1 MNNVELYINNNKPK
15 ALKIKDE
22 IEAELKNFGY
32 NLLTDFSKEK
42 PDLTIGLGG
51 DGTLLKWLNQANYYT
66 KSKYLGINCG
76 TLGFMQDFEAKNISD
91 VISNIP
97 NYVEEN
103 LHFVEL
109 KLITTDKKKI
119 FLALNE
125 FNILNNHDKS
135 LRINVDLDGEV
146 FETFF
151 GTGLLFSSPTG
162 STAQNISSVG
172 SIMYPGIEAIQMTP
186 SEPIINRKLRCL
198 PKSICIPKNITVNLR
213 PVNKEEIKIIA
224 DGRRL
229 YQGTFENIE
238 ICYSNSY
245 LTKLTNLN
253 NSFVTKVREKLI

>member
-1 MNNVELYINNNKPK
+1 MSNVELYVNDTKPK
-15 ALKIKDE
+15 ALKFKNE

-32 NLLTDFSKEK
+32 NLLTDFSEKK

-51 DGTLLKWLNQANYYT
+51 DGTLLKWLSQRNYST

-109 KLITTDKKKI
+109 KLITKDKKKI

-135 LRINVDLDGEV
+135 LRINVDIDGES

-151 GTGLLFSSPTG
+151 GTGLLFSTPTG
-162 STAQNISSVG
+162 STAQNISSGG
-172 SIMYPGIEAIQMTP
+172 SIMYPSIEAIQMTP
-186 SEPIINRKLRCL
+186 SEPIINKKMRCL
-198 PKSICIPKNITVNLR
+198 AKSICIPKNVYINLR
-213 PVNKEEIKIIA
+213 PVNKDEIKIIA

-229 YQGTFENIE
+229 HEGTFESIE
-238 ICYSNSY
+238 IHYSNSY

-253 NSFVTKVREKLI
+253 NTFVTKVREKLI